1 MTKHKQIIENS
12 NKRYDESSEQF
23 PFTSSAVFWDDLQ
36 TQYLRFHEIVKHL
49 SLASD
54 SKVLDIGCGN
64 AELYKYLNFSGFRG
78 QYKGVDINESL
89 LVQAQTL
96 YPNIDVQKIDI
107 LEQAMSGKF
116 DYVVISGLFNLNY
129 GQDMQWV
136 EKMLSAMYRLASKKV
151 IFNAIS
157 TYVNFKQ
164 EEMFYLDPLAI
175 MDFSLKNLSSRI
187 SLEHGV
193 LPYNYL
199 MVIEKGE
206 NWKSINNL

>member
-23 PFTSSAVFWDDLQ
+23 PFTSSAVFWDDPQ

-49 SLASD
+49 SLESD
-54 SKVLDIGCGN
+54 STVLDIGCGN

-96 YPNIDVQKIDI
+96 YPNIDVQKLDI

-136 EKMLSAMYRLASKKV
+136 EKMLVAMYDLASKKV